1 MKTMLSLLFFFH
13 CLTLR
18 LFFSGILFFLFTA
31 EITDISLI
39 SAARQPALLS
49 NPSLSTD
56 QFNALWD
63 LYNYTSGSTW
73 NWANVS
79 SAGEIWNFTKLNP
92 NPCFENW
99 QGIKCSCSTECD
111 LTHLKLVKY
120 GLKGTL
126 PASIGMWNFI
136 EGFNLSQN
144 AIKGTIPNT
153 IRNWT
158 AVSSFYLY
166 ENVLSGSI
174 PTEIGNC
181 RKLANLELY
190 SNLLSNSI
198 PSSIG
203 NLSLL
208 TSLNLYEN
216 LLNGT
221 IPFEIGHLKELTMLD
236 LDTNNLTGTI
246 PPALGNL
253 IKLTG
258 LYLYDNSL
266 TGRIPVEFANLAVLN
281 YLGIYEN
288 YFNGT
293 IPYELGNLTELL
305 HFNLHTNNFTGSIPA
320 SIGRLSKLTY
330 LNVGYNALNGTI
342 PASICNL
349 TALTSLYLHENS
361 LTGRIPVEIEN
372 LGNLVDLG
380 LYHNKLSGSI
390 PSNIGNCKYLSSIDL
405 DTNQLTGSIPSSI
418 GSLTKLTTLHLFS
431 NALNG
436 TIPSEIFNLKELN
449 DLELNANHLI
459 GSISATIGN
468 CSELYDLIL
477 WGNALT
483 GSIPSEI
490 GNLKKI
496 QSVGFQQNNLIGS
509 IPSSIGNLK
518 TLTELYLFDNALTG
532 TIPTEMGELEEL
544 VEFDF
549 YSNFLSGTLPSQLF
563 QLQHLISFD
572 LSSNVLTG
580 ILFLNNSI
588 NEISPSLLQI
598 VTNNNYFSGT
608 LPVNLGMLY
617 SLRVLIIN
625 SNQFSGTIPL
635 TYHYLQNLQEC
646 FLQNNYFTGSIEVL
660 LNTLSTTLVNIDLS
674 NNEFTGSIASSFF
687 AGNNNV
693 STFAAVAN
701 CLYGTIPQ
709 EICLSSNLTALAL
722 DGISTSNDCKEYI
735 LAKTIFN
742 GFYPKYSVNENIPAC
757 LFAMPKLE
765 SLHLSG
771 NGFIGSLSSNLTIS
785 SSLTNLSLSYNVL
798 TGTIPDYIQ
807 SRSWIYLDLSY
818 NKFTGTLFEGF
829 FTNANS
835 TLYLEVNR
843 LSGTIPKQLQN
854 MEAINILNG
863 NIFQCNSAEELPDN
877 DPSKATYSC
886 ASTSTDDFIF
896 ASIAIFGVIGIL
908 VLFITRT
915 SVFNCDSVLVH
926 KMDSE
931 GTNSTL
937 TKNHSSQPSLFS
949 VFPLVNTWNNAF
961 YHHAMENPKSN
972 LCELKLLLVTVRR
985 KFAFTV
991 LIVMVVLLPVYSV
1004 LTVYRNSYHD
1014 EYAWLVSAVLLT
1026 GETAALVLFFAFL
1039 SFLLMIIL
1047 VTEDGFVG
1055 REVSHKS
1062 EGQLAASINPPNSL
1076 PSELL
1081 AQPTS
1086 SCQKCIVYS
1095 LTFLVDISLFGI
1107 ADFVYVFIV
1116 ITYSVKIVNLAVVL
1130 LAGFKLF
1137 ANNFVLRRTIP
1148 FISNLIKLFP
1158 PWCSSSTLPLLNDRK
1173 FHYVYTASDIFF
1185 LEKLMLFNNIIL
1197 PIIAILIILPDCFYN
1212 VFFASP
1218 GVTSYYNYDNCLVDG
1233 LIQGENIT
1241 VFPSCEF
1248 SSQETSYSPPF
1259 VYSYQ
1264 CSSMVLIN
1272 YAPVY
1277 IMKFILVGFLR
1288 PCYLLA
1294 VQCTHDYAVAGNVQN
1309 THVLHCLG
1317 FLLPKIQ
1324 KPLRPERDVTRS
1336 NIIYSK
1342 LSLTTQLSSYL
1353 AMVIVFGAL
1362 FPPLAV
1368 VGCVAIFCMTYFE
1381 QLRIGRMLHESSQ
1394 LGYSWYKEQLEEDC
1408 KGIFQAV
1415 HLSFRTIHIIFCFYC
1430 AYLLFDTWGDQ
1441 EGWLSALP
1449 ITILMATVPVVMLLF
1464 SVLFQRIRN
1473 RKLVTVVE
1481 VDAQFQNDSSNKSH
1495 LMKEEIELAHV
1506 IRNSETN
1513 QDLDLVSKADSPH
1526 NQTDHQ
1532 PSQSSVVNPLV
1543 SMVV

>member
-1 MKTMLSLLFFFH
+1 MKTILSLIFFFH

-18 LFFSGILFFLFTA
+18 LFFSRISFFLFIT
-31 EITDISLI
+31 EITEISLV
-39 SAARQPALLS
+39 SAAARQHTLLS
-49 NPSLSTD
+49 NPSLSTG

-63 LYNYTSGSTW
+63 LYNCTSGSTW

-79 SAGEIWNFTKLNP
+79 SAGEVWNFTKLNP

-111 LTHLKLVKY
+111 LTHLELVKY

-126 PASIGMWNFI
+126 PSSIGMWNFI

-153 IRNWT
+153 IGNWT
-158 AVSSFYLY
+158 VLSSFYLY
-166 ENVLSGSI
+166 DTVLSGSI
-174 PTEIGNC
+174 PPEIGNC
-181 RKLANLELY
+181 RKLINLELY

-221 IPFEIGHLKELTMLD
+221 IPFEMSYLTELTMLD

-253 IKLTG
+253 TKLTG
-258 LYLYDNSL
+258 LYLYHNSL
-266 TGRIPVEFANLAVLN
+266 TGKIPVELANLARLN
-281 YLGIYEN
+281 SLGIFEN

-293 IPYELGNLTELL
+293 IPFELGNLTELL

-320 SIGRLSKLTY
+320 SISGLSKLTY
-330 LNVGYNALNGTI
+330 LNLGYNDLNGTI

-349 TALTSLYLHENS
+349 TALTSLYLYENS
-361 LTGRIPVEIEN
+361 LTGQIPLQIEN
-372 LGNLVDLG
+372 LGKLVDLG

-390 PSNIGNCKYLSSIDL
+390 PSNIGKCKDLSVIDL
-405 DTNQLTGSIPSSI
+405 DTNQLTGSIPASI
-418 GSLTKLTTLHLFS
+418 GNLTELTTLHLYT
-431 NALNG
+431 NTLNG
-436 TIPSEIFNLKELN
+436 TIPSEIFNLKILN
-449 DLELNANHLI
+449 DLELNDNHLT

-477 WGNALT
+477 RTNALT
-483 GSIPSEI
+483 GTIPSEI

-496 QSVGFQQNNLIGS
+496 QSIGLQQNTLIGS

-518 TLTELYLFDNALTG
+518 ALTELYLFDNALTG
-532 TIPTEMGELEEL
+532 TIPTEMGEIGEL

-549 YSNFLSGTLPSQLF
+549 YLNFLSGTLPSQLF

-580 ILFLNNSI
+580 ILILNNST

-598 VTNNNYFSGT
+598 ITNNNYLSGT
-608 LPVNLGMLY
+608 LPVSLGLLY
-617 SLRVLIIN
+617 SLRVFVN
-625 SNQFSGTIPL
+625 NNNQFSGTIPL
-635 TYHYLQNLQEC
+635 VYHNLQNLQEC
-646 FLQNNYFTGSIEVL
+646 FLQSNYFTGSIEVL
-660 LNTLSTTLVNIDLS
+660 LNTLSRTLVNLDLS
-674 NNEFTGSIASSFF
+674 NNEFTGSIAPSFF

-709 EICLSSNLTALAL
+709 EICLASNLTALAL

-735 LAKTIFN
+735 LAKTTFN
-742 GFYPKYSVNENIPAC
+742 GFYPKYSVNEQIPAC

-771 NGFIGSLSSNLTIS
+771 NGFFGSLSSNLTIS

-807 SRSWIYLDLSY
+807 SRAWVFLDLSY

-829 FTNANS
+829 FANANS

-843 LSGTIPKQLQN
+843 LSGTIPKQLQS
-854 MEAINILNG
+854 METINILNG
-863 NIFQCNSAEELPDN
+863 NIFECNSADELPDN

-908 VLFITRT
+908 VLLITRFNVFD
-915 SVFNCDSVLVH
+915 SVFVNEMASTA
-926 KMDSE
+926 SE
-931 GTNSTL
+931 DANSAL
-937 TKNHSSQPSLFS
+937 TKSHSSFS
-949 VFPLVNTWNNAF
+949 VFSLVNTWNNAF
-961 YHHAMENPKSN
+961 YLHAMENSNSN
-972 LCELKLLLVTVRR
+972 LCKLKLFLVTVRR

-991 LIVMVVLLPVYSV
+991 LIVMVVLLPIYAV
-1004 LTVYRNSYHD
+1004 LTVFRNSYQD
-1014 EYAWLVSAVLLT
+1014 EYAWLVSAVLLS

-1039 SFLLMIIL
+1039 GFLLLMIF
-1047 VTEDGFVG
+1047 VVEDGFIG

-1062 EGQLAASINPPNSL
+1062 EGQLTASTNSPNSL
-1076 PSELL
+1076 SPETL
-1081 AQPTS
+1081 AQPATS
-1086 SCQKCIVYS
+1086 SCEKCIVYS
-1095 LTFLVDISLFGI
+1095 LTFLLDISLFGI

-1116 ITYSVKIVNLAVVL
+1116 ITYSVNIVNLAVVL

-1148 FISNLIKLFP
+1148 FISNLMKQFP
-1158 PWCSSSTLPLLNDRK
+1158 LWCSSSALPLHDRT
-1173 FHYVYTASDIFF
+1173 FNYSFSASDIFF

-1218 GVTSYYNYDNCLVDG
+1218 GVTSYYNYDNCLVNG
-1233 LIQGENIT
+1233 IIQQGGNIT

-1277 IMKFILVGFLR
+1277 IMKFILIGFLR

-1294 VQCTHDYAVAGNVQN
+1294 VRGARDYAIAHNVRN
-1309 THVLHCLG
+1309 PHVLHCLG

-1324 KPLRPERDVTRS
+1324 KPLRPERDLNRS
-1336 NIIYSK
+1336 NTIYSK

-1362 FPPLAV
+1362 FPPLAII
-1368 VGCVAIFCMTYFE
+1368 GCAAIFCMTHFE

-1408 KGIFQAV
+1408 KGIFHAV
-1415 HLSFRTIHIIFCFYC
+1415 HLSFRTIHIIFCSYC

-1441 EGWLSALP
+1441 KGWLSALP
-1449 ITILMATVPVVMLLF
+1449 ITVLMATVPVMMLLL
-1464 SVLFQRIRN
+1464 SLLFQRIRN
-1473 RKLVTVVE
+1473 RKPVTVVE
-1481 VDAQFQNDSSNKSH
+1481 VDVQCHNENVNKF

-1506 IRNSETN
+1506 LRSPEANQETDFVSNANST
-1513 QDLDLVSKADSPH
+1513 Q
-1526 NQTDHQ
+1526 NQTDQ
-1532 PSQSSVVNPLV
+1532 PSVVNPLV